1 MIQKE
6 EILSILQAVKDPEI
20 PVISVVDLGVIT
32 DVQILSEDSIKVIMT
47 PTFAGCPA
55 IEVMKQGVY
64 DQLKTVT
71 GLKNIEVEVN
81 YDIPWTSN
89 RISACGK
96 QLLKDFG
103 LAPPPE
109 VKQEISIETLENVPC
124 PYCNS
129 ENTTLKSAFGST
141 LCRSIHY
148 CNDCLQSFE
157 QFKPL

>member
-1 MIQKE
+1 
-6 EILSILQAVKDPEI
+6 
-20 PVISVVDLGVIT
+20 
-32 DVQILSEDSIKVIMT
+32 MT

-64 DQLKTVT
+64 DQLKTIPE
-71 GLKNIEVEVN
+71 LKNIEVEVN

-109 VKQEISIETLENVPC
+109 IEQELSLEILEHVPC

-129 ENTTLKSAFGST
+129 ENTTLKNAFGST
-141 LCRSIHY
+141 LCRSIHF
-148 CNDCLQSFE
+148 CNDCLQGFE

>member
-1 MIQKE
+1 MISKDKV
-6 EILSILQAVKDPEI
+6 LAVLQGVKDPEI

-32 DVQILSEDSIKVIMT
+32 DIQFPTSDSIKVIMT

-64 DQLKTVT
+64 EQLKTLTEV
-71 GLKNIEVEVN
+71 KNIEVEVN

-89 RISACGK
+89 RISSCGK

-109 VKQEISIETLENVPC
+109 IEKELSLEILEQVAC

-129 ENTTLKSAFGST
+129 QNTTLKSAFGST
-141 LCRSIHY
+141 LCRSVHF
-148 CNDCLQSFE
+148 CNDCLQGFE

>member
-1 MIQKE
+1 MLQKE
-6 EILSILQAVKDPEI
+6 QILSVLQAVKDPEI
-20 PVISVVDLGVIT
+20 PVVSIVDLGVIT
-32 DVQILSEDSIKVIMT
+32 DIQFLAEDSIKVIMT

-55 IEVMKQGVY
+55 IEVMKKGVY
-64 DQLKTVT
+64 DQLKTLPE
-71 GLKNIEVEVN
+71 LKNIEVEVN

-109 VKQEISIETLENVPC
+109 VEHEISLEMLEQVAC

-129 ENTTLKSAFGST
+129 QNTTLKSAFGST
-141 LCRSIHY
+141 LCRSVHF
-148 CNDCLQSFE
+148 CNNCLQGFE

>member
-6 EILSILQAVKDPEI
+6 QVLSILQAVKDPEI

-64 DQLKTVT
+64 EQLKTIPE
-71 GLKNIEVEVN
+71 LKNIEVEVN

-109 VKQEISIETLENVPC
+109 IEKELSLDVLEKVPC

-129 ENTTLKSAFGST
+129 ENTILKSAFGST
-141 LCRSIHY
+141 LCRSIHF
-148 CNDCLQSFE
+148 CNNCLQSFE

>member
-1 MIQKE
+1 MIQKDD
-6 EILSILQAVKDPEI
+6 ILSVLQAVKDPEI

-32 DVQILSEDSIKVIMT
+32 DVQILSEDSIKVVMT

-64 DQLKTVT
+64 EQLKTIPE
-71 GLKNIEVEVN
+71 LKNIEVEVN
-81 YDIPWTSN
+81 YDIPWSSN
-89 RISACGK
+89 RITACGR

-103 LAPPPE
+103 LAPPPQIH
-109 VKQEISIETLENVPC
+109 QELSLDVLENVPC

-129 ENTTLKSAFGST
+129 HNTILKSAFGST

-148 CNDCLQSFE
+148 CNNCLQAFE

>member
-6 EILSILQAVKDPEI
+6 QILSVLQAVKDPEI

-32 DVQILSEDSIKVIMT
+32 DIEFITEDSIKVIMT

-64 DQLKTVT
+64 DQLKTIPE
-71 GLKNIEVEVN
+71 LKNIEVEVN

-109 VKQEISIETLENVPC
+109 IEQELSLEMLEHVPC

-129 ENTTLKSAFGST
+129 ENTTLKNAFGST
-141 LCRSIHY
+141 LCRSIHF
-148 CNDCLQSFE
+148 CNDCLQGFE

>member
-1 MIQKE
+1 MLQKE
-6 EILSILQAVKDPEI
+6 QILSVLQAVKDPEI

-32 DVQILSEDSIKVIMT
+32 DVQILSEDSIKVVMT

-64 DQLKTVT
+64 DQLKTIPE
-71 GLKNIEVEVN
+71 LKNIEVEVN

-109 VKQEISIETLENVPC
+109 VEHELSLEMLEHVPC

-141 LCRSIHY
+141 LCRSVHF
-148 CNDCLQSFE
+148 CNNCLQGFE